1 MTLLQSI
8 DEFLGNIT
16 VTDRQE
22 ENIKSSLSNLNGHLL
37 NKDNGLNTKSTFTTG
52 SYDRDTNIRP
62 LSDIDLFAVLN
73 LEKWKDENGKLPD
86 PQSVLT
92 KIKNYLN
99 ALEDYKDKVKQ
110 DRPCVT
116 IELSNKDFDVLP
128 SFEQVGGGYL
138 IPSRDL
144 KSWTFSYPEELA
156 KNLDSIHRNRKYKVK
171 PTIKAI
177 KYWNRESGKYILSY
191 HIEEVAINI
200 FQVNDFSSYEES
212 IRIWFTN
219 AEYNIQSSKF
229 DSFSDYET
237 VIKKIRK
244 VKDKLKEAREF
255 YDGGEEGKAKKI
267 WKDIFDKDFPAV
279 DDPEEEEAKA
289 FSKALSSGALKIS
302 TAGTISTSFGNTVVA
317 SKGFYGDLSKK

>member
-8 DEFLGNIT
+8 DEFIRNIT

-37 NKDNGLNTKSTFTTG
+37 DKESGLNIKSTFTTG
-52 SYDRDTNIRP
+52 SYYRDTNIRP

-73 LEKWKDENGKLPD
+73 LEKWKDENGNLPD
-86 PQSVLT
+86 PQGVLT

-99 ALEDYKDKVKQ
+99 SLEDYKDKVKQ

-138 IPSRDL
+138 IPNRDL
-144 KSWTFSYPEELA
+144 KSWTFSYPEELV
-156 KNLDSIHRNRKYKVK
+156 KNLESVHKNRKYKVK
-171 PTIKAI
+171 PTIKAV
-177 KYWNRESGKYILSY
+177 KYWNRESEKYIPSY

-200 FQVNDFSSYEES
+200 SQVNDFTNYEES

-219 AEYNIQSSKF
+219 AEYNLQSNKF
-229 DSFSDYET
+229 DSFNDYET

-244 VKDKLKEAREF
+244 VKDKLKEAKEQ
-255 YDGGEEGKAKKI
+255 YDNGEEGKAKQI
-267 WKDIFDKDFPAV
+267 WKEIFDKEFPAV
-279 DDPEEEEAKA
+279 YEDDEEEAKA
-289 FSKALSSGALKIS
+289 ISKALSTGALKIS
-302 TAGTISTSFGNTVVA
+302 SVGALSTSFGNTVAA
-317 SKGFYGDLSKK
+317 SKGFYGDFYKK